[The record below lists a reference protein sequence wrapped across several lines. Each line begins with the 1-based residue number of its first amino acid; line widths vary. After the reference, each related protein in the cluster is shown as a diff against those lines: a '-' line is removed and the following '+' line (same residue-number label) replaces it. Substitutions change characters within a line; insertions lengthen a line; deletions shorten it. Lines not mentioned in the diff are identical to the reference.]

1 MQGVLFLQQ
10 RRERDELEIN
20 IATARTLCF
29 IYSAKN
35 SNMNDSN
42 QIIIIMATMMTIT
55 STTTITTIIITTNTN
70 NNNCY

>member
-42 QIIIIMATMMTIT
+42 QIIII
-55 STTTITTIIITTNTN
+55 NGN
-70 NNNCY
+70 DDDDN